1 MMKPRWIPF
10 LISSAILF
18 ASRGEGYE
26 LHTHV
31 RLSQHAFDAAT
42 ALGFYLADL
51 ELTTNQAFDP
61 DGKAKQSTAFA
72 NFDNAGT
79 ARDWLAAGA
88 IREDDFLRHPFL
100 ENTFGCP
107 RPEIRNRKTKQ

>member
-61 DGKAKQSTAFA
+61 DGKAKQSTAF
-72 NFDNAGT
+72 DVS
-79 ARDWLAAGA
+79 
-88 IREDDFLRHPFL
+88 
-100 ENTFGCP
+100 GC
-107 RPEIRNRKTKQ
+107 ERKLDRAQPSRKEWIW

>member
-1 MMKPRWIPF
+1 MYELTNSILFVRERVHPGPGKRQMMKPRWISL

-61 DGKAKQSTAFA
+61 DGTARQSTAFA
-72 NFDNAGT
+72 NFDN
-79 ARDWLAAGA
+79 
-88 IREDDFLRHPFL
+88 
-100 ENTFGCP
+100 
-107 RPEIRNRKTKQ
+107 